1 MPDPRI
7 KKLAKVITEYS
18 VGIKP
23 GDRVYITASPVA
35 QPLTLAVIEQVIK
48 MGGHPHIT
56 AGSGYY
62 HLDLVPGAS
71 ELLLKYGSDEQLQ
84 YMNPIELMAV
94 RDFDVRIAIKADT
107 NTKALSG
114 VDPKRVAMITSAR
127 RVLTETLMNRSA
139 VGDLRWCVTL
149 FPTDS
154 NAQDADMSLRDYE
167 DFVFGAGLLDDPDP
181 VARWQEIAA
190 RQQKYID
197 WLKGKKRVHVKGPN
211 ADLLVGIEDRI
222 FINSEGKKN
231 FPDGEIFT
239 GPEETVT
246 EGWVKFT
253 YPAIY
258 QQREV
263 DGVELEFKQGRV
275 VKATAQKGEDFL
287 LSVLETDA
295 GVRTLGEFA
304 IGTNTAIKKFTRN
317 ILFDEKLGGTI
328 HMALGAAY
336 PDTGGLNKSAVHWDM
351 ICDTRDGTEISADG
365 EVFYRNGEFLIK

>member
-7 KKLAKVITEYS
+7 EKLAKVITEYS

-71 ELLLKYGSDEQLQ
+71 ELLLKYGSDEQLK
-84 YMNPIELMAV
+84 YLNPIELMAV

-139 VGDLRWCVTL
+139 VGELRWCVTL
-149 FPTDS
+149 FPTDA

-211 ADLLVGIEDRI
+211 VDLLVGIQDRI

-246 EGWVKFT
+246 EGWIKFT

-263 DGVELEFKQGRV
+263 DGVELQFKQGRV
-275 VKATAQKGEDFL
+275 VKASAQKGEDFL
-287 LSVLETDA
+287 LSVLDTDA

-328 HMALGAAY
+328 HVALGAAY
-336 PDTGGLNKSAVHWDM
+336 PDTGGRNKSAVHWDM

-365 EVFYRNGEFLIK
+365 EVFYRNGEFLI

>member
-7 KKLAKVITEYS
+7 EKLAKVITEYS

-71 ELLLKYGSDEQLQ
+71 ELLLKYGSDEQLK
-84 YMNPIELMAV
+84 YLNPIELMAV

-139 VGDLRWCVTL
+139 VGELRWCVTL
-149 FPTDS
+149 FPTDA

-211 ADLLVGIEDRI
+211 VDLLVGIQDRI

-246 EGWVKFT
+246 EGWIKFT

-263 DGVELEFKQGRV
+263 DGVELQFKQGRV
-275 VKATAQKGEDFL
+275 VKASAQKGEDFL
-287 LSVLETDA
+287 LSVLDTDA

-328 HMALGAAY
+328 HVALGAAY
-336 PDTGGLNKSAVHWDM
+336 PDTGGRNKSAVHWDM